1 MIILVFSGK
10 AKDFTPEKWQ
20 KIESTKSHQATR

>member
-1 MIILVFSGK
+1 MIILIYKGK

-20 KIESTKSHQATR
+20 KIEPKTTSKQN